1 MKKYRVRTWI
11 KNWLNTTTDPEI
23 EKLNKK
29 IVDLNNSIK
38 LRDENQ
44 YTIGAIG
51 SGGYNYN
58 TLNTAPQLSISTLNS
73 LGSLSNNEFILDRER
88 AVKFNIFTANG
99 GRIIETQQ
107 TDKTTNRTITG
118 LYVIPDDAELGREID
133 KIFTMEALK

>member
-58 TLNTAPQLSISTLNS
+58 TLNTAPQLSISSLNS
-73 LGSLSNNEFILDRER
+73 LGLTTGDVLDREK
-88 AVKFNIFTANG
+88 AVKFNIFKANG
-99 GRIIETQQ
+99 GRIIETQR
-107 TDKTTNRTITG
+107 TEKTTNRTITG
-118 LYVIPDDAELGREID
+118 LYVIPEEADLGREID

>member
-1 MKKYRVRTWI
+1 MKKYRVRNWI

-23 EKLNKK
+23 EKLTKK
-29 IVDLNNSIK
+29 IADLNNSIK

-58 TLNTAPQLSISTLNS
+58 TLNAAPQLSISSLNN
-73 LGSLSNNEFILDRER
+73 LGLTPGDVLDRER
-88 AVKFNIFTANG
+88 AVKFNIFKANG
-99 GRIIETQQ
+99 GRIIETQR
-107 TDKTTNRTITG
+107 TDKATNRTITG

>member
-1 MKKYRVRTWI
+1 MKKYRVRNWI

-29 IVDLNNSIK
+29 IADLNNSIK

-51 SGGYNYN
+51 SGGYNFN

-73 LGSLSNNEFILDRER
+73 LGSVSTGDVLDRER
-88 AVKFNIFTANG
+88 AVKFNIFKASG
-99 GRIIETQQ
+99 GRIIETQR
-107 TDKTTNRTITG
+107 TDKATNRTITG
-118 LYVIPDDAELGREID
+118 LYVIPDEADLGREID

>member
-1 MKKYRVRTWI
+1 MKKYRVRNWI

-23 EKLNKK
+23 EKLTKK
-29 IVDLNNSIK
+29 IADLNNSIK

-44 YTIGAIG
+44 YTIGASG
-51 SGGYNYN
+51 FTGGYNYN
-58 TLNTAPQLSISTLNS
+58 TLNTAPQLSISSLNN
-73 LGSLSNNEFILDRER
+73 LGLTPGDVLDRER
-88 AVKFNIFTANG
+88 AVKFNIFKANG
-99 GRIIETQQ
+99 GRIIETQR